1 MALNSSRGLADISDG
16 ESFLFIVNSESSIE
30 PRDSSGFKLIKQG
43 HSVRGT
49 PALFVSSRTRFLLWA
64 GSLET

>member
-30 PRDSSGFKLIKQG
+30 PRDSSGFK
-43 HSVRGT
+43 S
-49 PALFVSSRTRFLLWA
+49 
-64 GSLET
+64 